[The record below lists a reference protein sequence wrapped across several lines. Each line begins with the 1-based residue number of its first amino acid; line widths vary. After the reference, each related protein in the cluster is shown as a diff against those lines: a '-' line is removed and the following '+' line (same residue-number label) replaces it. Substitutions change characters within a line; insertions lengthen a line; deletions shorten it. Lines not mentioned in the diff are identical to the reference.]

1 MFSGAQSAELF
12 LSVTKSLEKLNFTP
26 STSIQHT
33 IHMDPPIKRAKKSD
47 KAKRT
52 YELNGAYTAK
62 HLRIAEALSEKK
74 TLKPTKAR

>member
-1 MFSGAQSAELF
+1 
-12 LSVTKSLEKLNFTP
+12 
-26 STSIQHT
+26 
-33 IHMDPPIKRAKKSD
+33 MDPPIKRAKKSD

>member
-1 MFSGAQSAELF
+1 VLNYFCHIVAKIELH
-12 LSVTKSLEKLNFTP
+12 P

-33 IHMDPPIKRAKKSD
+33 IHMDPPIKRSKKSD

-74 TLKPTKAR
+74 TLKPTKPR